1 MTKQKRKFFITDF
14 ADTPY
19 NTQVLL
25 KNMFKASREHRISN
39 LPEGISPSFKYDV
52 LYSYGEVMLLEIA
65 MIIRGHTLKDVASL
79 YNISYR
85 RLLRIV
91 NRFNRG
97 KVTKSMNRVGQ
108 ANGYVMQCILDYI
121 DDTIPYIE
129 AVIPENYLN

>member
-1 MTKQKRKFFITDF
+1 
-14 ADTPY
+14 
-19 NTQVLL
+19 
-25 KNMFKASREHRISN
+25 
-39 LPEGISPSFKYDV
+39 
-52 LYSYGEVMLLEIA
+52 MLLEIA
-65 MIIRGHTLKDVASL
+65 MIIRGNTLKDVASL

-97 KVTKSMNRVGQ
+97 KVTNPMNRVGQ

-129 AVIPENYLN
+129 AVIPEDYLN